1 MPYDVVVFGER
12 RLCARRNDVHDFVA
26 ARLELAQQF
35 RHRFRRVLV
44 KVVQEDDAFC
54 RVDAV
59 D

>member
-1 MPYDVVVFGER
+1 M
-12 RLCARRNDVHDFVA
+12 HDFVA
-26 ARLELAQQF
+26 ARIELAQQF
-35 RHRFRRVLV
+35 RHRFRRVLM